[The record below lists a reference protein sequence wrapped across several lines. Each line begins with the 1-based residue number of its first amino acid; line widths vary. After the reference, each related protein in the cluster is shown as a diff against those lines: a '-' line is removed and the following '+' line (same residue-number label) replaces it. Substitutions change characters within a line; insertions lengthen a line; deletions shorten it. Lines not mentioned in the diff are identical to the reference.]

1 MEYDYIKS
9 RALDQKEKRR
19 LRLSIELERKLRAL
33 ANDNGEAQSV
43 FLQRKI
49 PPAQTMNRR
58 TPLVQDLLSLFSC
71 SAEKENNAA
80 LDWALC
86 YTSPKVLR
94 RWIDALAER
103 PPQSGV
109 LGLIQRAD
117 PSLLLPRD
125 YIAPDLQRFQRST
138 AKPKTALVCFTG
150 NAQRLNM
157 PVQLFH
163 ILAIHTFDLVIYLR
177 DDKKQRFIGGIPGLG
192 TDLEELGDT
201 LLEMIP
207 KDCHTAVL
215 SASSGGV
222 AASRIAEALAADRMA
237 LFSPEFAFKTIVAIS
252 DKTKMSSENTRLF
265 FARSNAEDVKLA
277 AQWSESHLRDSIR
290 WLDTRTHGTLT
301 HLVYAGGF
309 RGLANWLG
317 GHVDLIENHETA

>member
-1 MEYDYIKS
+1 
-9 RALDQKEKRR
+9 
-19 LRLSIELERKLRAL
+19 
-33 ANDNGEAQSV
+33 
-43 FLQRKI
+43 
-49 PPAQTMNRR
+49 
-58 TPLVQDLLSLFSC
+58 LSLFSC

-103 PPQSGV
+103 PPHSGV

-163 ILAIHTFDLVIYLR
+163 ILAIHAFDLVIYLR
-177 DDKKQRFIGGIPGLG
+177 DEKKQRFIDGIPGLG
-192 TDLEELGDT
+192 TSLEELGDT
-201 LLEMIP
+201 LSELIP
-207 KDCHTAVL
+207 SGCHTAIL

-222 AASRIAEALAADRMA
+222 AASRIAETLAADRMA
-237 LFSPEFAFKTIVAIS
+237 LFSPEFAFKNVTAIG
-252 DKTKMSSENTRLF
+252 DQTKMSTENTRLF
-265 FARSNAEDVKLA
+265 FARTNAGDVRLA
-277 AQWSESHLRDSIR
+277 AQWNNSHLGDSTR

-301 HLVYAGGF
+301 HLVYAGNF
-309 RGLANWLG
+309 QALADWLG
-317 GHVDLIENHETA
+317 GRVDRIENNETA